1 MKYKLSCSV
10 IEDLLPLYIDQQT
23 SSDTNQLII
32 EHCELCDDCRMLK
45 NDLEKEIDYLIPY
58 SEKRK
63 RKRKFR
69 KISII
74 QLLIVLYI
82 FLLIGSIVLINLDFV
97 FDFFYI

>member
-32 EHCELCDDCRMLK
+32 EHCELCDDCRKLK